1 MKRDLL
7 IALFLSAFFHAA
19 ILFGERLFQKKKT
32 EDFLTTTVEVNLF
45 TENKQE
51 EEKEEEPPEV
61 VEGDVEFLPEEF
73 MAASIGEPPPS
84 AVALGS
90 LVMTVRADKPRPPRP
105 EGLQRFTVPTT
116 SQTGQGA
123 AGIQQLDIF
132 DVSELD
138 QKPNWRIPPNLQ
150 YPFNLKR
157 TGTTGSVVARWTC
170 DEKGN
175 VINVQIISSTHR
187 EFEQATISALSRG
200 KMTPGLRKG
209 KPVKFAVQQTFD
221 FNMTN

>member
-7 IALFLSAFFHAA
+7 IALFLAAFFHVA
-19 ILFGERLFQKKKT
+19 ILFGELLFQKPAT
-32 EDFLTTTVEVNLF
+32 QEVMTTTVEVDLF
-45 TENKQE
+45 TETKQE
-51 EEKEEEPPEV
+51 EEKEEPPEV
-61 VEGDVEFLPEEF
+61 LEGDVEFLPEEF

-105 EGLQRFTVPTT
+105 EGMQRFTVPTT

-138 QKPNWRIPPNLQ
+138 QKPNWRIQPNLQ

-175 VINVQIISSTHR
+175 VINVQIINSTHR
-187 EFEQATISALSRG
+187 EFEQSVISALNRG